1 MRELSEE
8 EIKVIFQEIGQVAGV
23 MSNTELIEPIKRNL
37 AAFLESYQNQINDG
51 EAELRAPTQKK
62 HNRGLET
69 MKSIITQIKSK
80 KRYDSVQESGH
91 SW

>member
-1 MRELSEE
+1 
-8 EIKVIFQEIGQVAGV
+8 VVFQEIGQVAGV
-23 MSNTELIEPIKRNL
+23 MSKTELIEPIKRNL
-37 AAFLESYQNQINDG
+37 AAFLESYQNQSNDG
-51 EAELRAPTQKK
+51 EAELRAPTRDK

-69 MKSIITQIKSK
+69 MKSIITQIKGK